1 MTELGGS
8 AVATVYRATEV
19 DTGRPVALKIL
30 KVDAVQPPL
39 LDSFNHEM
47 QTLARVSDHPN
58 IVTLYRSLTTADGRP
73 ALVLELCRES
83 LAQQLQVSGPLSARQ
98 VTRIGIKVAGALE
111 TAHRCGFLH
120 RDMKPQNILVTQ
132 FGEPAL
138 SDFGVGAL
146 EASAWASAGSFG
158 FTTLHAA
165 PEMLEGHDLSPAT
178 DVYGLASTMYQLLT
192 GSAPFASFEN
202 EPPASVIL
210 RIIRDPVRPLRAAE
224 IPIGLSDVLDGAL
237 AKDAQQRPV
246 SALAFADAL
255 AGVEKASGWTP
266 TVYVA
271 WDEHGPITAQAAV
284 DPAPAVSGAPVQL
297 YGPAPSVQSQ
307 RRPPPGAARERPA
320 LVDLPWGPPPPPRP
334 ARIGPSVAAPEAAA
348 RHVIGPEQPG
358 RGHDSPRQPA
368 ASTPPLRPL
377 QLASYGTSPPAPRP
391 VFVDPPAPTASNAA
405 PVAFPVL
412 RLEPGEESA
421 HPDAAGVAGSL
432 AAGALPSGAAPTSAS
447 PLLIGAIAAAMIV
460 VVAAVLL
467 IAGVL

>member
-1 MTELGGS
+1 
-8 AVATVYRATEV
+8 
-19 DTGRPVALKIL
+19 
-30 KVDAVQPPL
+30 
-39 LDSFNHEM
+39 
-47 QTLARVSDHPN
+47 
-58 IVTLYRSLTTADGRP
+58 
-73 ALVLELCRES
+73 
-83 LAQQLQVSGPLSARQ
+83 
-98 VTRIGIKVAGALE
+98 
-111 TAHRCGFLH
+111 
-120 RDMKPQNILVTQ
+120 
-132 FGEPAL
+132 
-138 SDFGVGAL
+138 
-146 EASAWASAGSFG
+146 
-158 FTTLHAA
+158 
-165 PEMLEGHDLSPAT
+165 MLEGHDLSPAT
-178 DVYGLASTMYQLLT
+178 DVYGLASSMYQLLT

-224 IPIGLSDVLDGAL
+224 IPIGLSDVIDAAL
-237 AKDAQQRPV
+237 AKDPQQRPA

-255 AGVEKASGWTP
+255 TAVEKASGWTP

-284 DPAPAVSGAPVQL
+284 DPAPPVPGAPVRL

-320 LVDLPWGPPPPPRP
+320 LTDLPWGSPPPPPRP

-358 RGHDSPRQPA
+358 RGHDSPREPA

-391 VFVDPPAPTASNAA
+391 VFVDPPAPTETNAA
-405 PVAFPVL
+405 PVVFPVL
-412 RLEPGEESA
+412 RLEPGAEA
-421 HPDAAGVAGSL
+421 ADPDAAGVAVSFG
-432 AAGALPSGAAPTSAS
+432 AGALPAGAAATTAS
-447 PLLIGAIAAAMIV
+447 PLVIGAIAAAIIV